1 MNLAQRIMELRKQR
15 GWSQEDLS
23 EQMDVS
29 RQSVSKWESGASVP
43 DLEKILKL
51 SQLFDVS
58 TDYLLKDNIAELPQS
73 PADTPVSR
81 EPMPRN
87 VSTAEAENYL
97 ALVRRASTRIA
108 AAVLVLILSPTPLM
122 LLGALAENNMG
133 LSENTAGGI
142 GVGILL
148 AMIAAGVLVLVMSG
162 LKLSGYEY
170 LEKEVIVLE
179 RSLVPQLIQRR
190 QAFQPT
196 YGWTIGIGVT
206 LCILGIVPVIVV
218 GALGGSDLLCMAM
231 VDVLLLCIA
240 VAVFGFIRVGMIH
253 ESYQKLLQEGDY
265 SIDQKRRNKR
275 MAAFPGIYWCIVTAI
290 YLGYSFYTGN
300 WDRSWIIWP
309 VAGVLFA
316 ACVGIVNAA
325 MQKKES

>member
-1 MNLAQRIMELRKQR
+1 MYQFFDALIADISDFLYSYLLIILLLAVGLYFTIRTRGIQFRLLPESLRLVGEKR
-15 GWSQEDLS
+15 DGKN
-23 EQMDVS
+23 
-29 RQSVSKWESGASVP
+29 SVSAFEA
-43 DLEKILKL
+43 L
-51 SQLFDVS
+51 
-58 TDYLLKDNIAELPQS
+58 
-73 PADTPVSR
+73 
-81 EPMPRN
+81 M
-87 VSTAEAENYL
+87 VSTASRVGTGNI
-97 ALVRRASTRIA
+97 VGA
-108 AAVLVLILSPTPLM
+108 ANAI
-122 LLGALAENNMG
+122 
-133 LSENTAGGI
+133 
-142 GVGILL
+142 
-148 AMIAAGVLVLVMSG
+148 
-162 LKLSGYEY
+162 
-170 LEKEVIVLE
+170 
-179 RSLVPQLIQRR
+179 
-190 QAFQPT
+190 
-196 YGWTIGIGVT
+196 
-206 LCILGIVPVIVV
+206 
-218 GALGGSDLLCMAM
+218 ALGGSDLLCMAM